1 MNITKK
7 FRTLQSAALLLAMV
21 ASFAAVPAFAAGESA
36 DIIATI
42 EEYATEAVLVI
53 VAFCIA
59 VWGLRGAGML
69 GRRS

>member
-1 MNITKK
+1 MNTIKK
-7 FRTLQSAALLLAMV
+7 SFNLNAVALLLAMV
-21 ASFAAVPAFAAGESA
+21 APLAAVPAFAAGESA

-42 EEYATEAVLVI
+42 QEYATEAVLVI

-69 GRRS
+69 GRKS